1 MKSICILAVF
11 ALLLAGCGNT
21 NSVEQENSS
30 EVSVCSTAVR
40 NLLSAVEQDDSKV
53 SVCSTTVR
61 DLPSAVEQDYLSE
74 VCVWKDGQWTTDWMR
89 MYVEYCRH
97 KDRFFT
103 TERIIDIWN
112 TWGLAYVDNDVI
124 PEMVLL
130 CPGEA
135 YGKKVLTIHNGEVV
149 EWNSWRCY
157 ATYISRSGLI
167 ENHAGSMGE
176 YWDKVFELKDGV
188 FKEIFNHTDKFKPY
202 EIDDTTEIRK
212 YYCCFKGDST
222 LKIGDEMECEAYR
235 TLKNDIYTSVG
246 EVIDFGSIDH
256 LPTFL
261 FETGW
266 PLNSWSK
273 VCTLTLKVK

>member
-1 MKSICILAVF
+1 MKQICILAGF

-30 EVSVCSTAVR
+30 EESVCST
-40 NLLSAVEQDDSKV
+40 D
-53 SVCSTTVR
+53 VR

-103 TERIIDIWN
+103 EERIIDIWN
-112 TWGLAYVDNDVI
+112 TWGLAYIDNDAI
-124 PEMVLL
+124 PEMVLF
-130 CPGEA
+130 CPGTA
-135 YGKKVLTIHNGEVV
+135 YGNKILTIHNGEVV
-149 EWNSWRCY
+149 EWRSWRCS
-157 ATYISRSGLI
+157 ASYISRSGLI
-167 ENHAGSMGE
+167 ENHDGSMGE

-188 FKEIFNHTDKFKPY
+188 FKEIFNHTDKLYKSY
-202 EIDDTTEIRK
+202 LIDDTTQVSE
-212 YYCCFKGDST
+212 YYCCFNGDST

-235 TLKNDIYTSVG
+235 TLKKDIYTSVG
-246 EVIDFGSIDH
+246 EVIDFDSSIDD
-256 LPTFL
+256 LPTSL

-266 PLNSWSK
+266 PLISWSK